1 MQNSIQ
7 DDDKPNNSTG
17 AQVLQLITRQSS
29 LLGSTLKLSNNES
42 ADITIVGDN
51 IG

>member
-1 MQNSIQ
+1 MPQ
-7 DDDKPNNSTG
+7 DDDKPSNSTG

-29 LLGSTLKLSNNES
+29 LLGSTLKLDDIES
-42 ADITIVGDN
+42 ADITIVRDN